1 MLKSMLRVA
10 VVSSMLTTFAFSQE
24 LPRPI
29 VRGGPEPFDPVAPD
43 PEGDLERKDAQTV
56 GPAWNQANAVV
67 VARLDSVTEGPA
79 TMSMPP
85 IHMNKLELTI
95 ETVLRGD
102 MDGKK
107 LSIQHRYRG
116 DPNYAYE
123 IGKSYVLAIESV
135 RGGSSVTRIEPAD
148 DETIK
153 SVKLACALPM
163 GWTAT
168 GGKAVSPWGTL
179 GKDYWQAEL
188 PEGFKS
194 ETVCSITGR
203 PALPANGAHLGAESV
218 PPAKEVK
225 WSNPDGDG
233 EYTVTV
239 TNPTDKAIDVPA
251 LLTQDGKILWDD
263 SLLILSQGKSYTM
276 PNAKAVKGKVGF
288 VTLKPGE
295 SVSTVVNVLSL
306 KGPTWPRGGYRIEFT
321 FALDNKSETKSLYYM
336 SKHHDKLRDAAQK

>member
-1 MLKSMLRVA
+1 MLKSMLRAA

-29 VRGGPEPFDPVAPD
+29 VRGGPEPFDPVAQD
-43 PEGDLERKDAQTV
+43 PEGDLERRLVQEAAT
-56 GPAWNQANAVV
+56 AWNQANAVI
-67 VARLDSVTEGPA
+67 VARLDAFTEGPA

-95 ETVLRGD
+95 ESVLRGD
-102 MDGKK
+102 MPEKK
-107 LSIQHRYRG
+107 LAIQHRYRG
-116 DPNYAYE
+116 DPNFAYE
-123 IGKSYVLAIESV
+123 VGKTYVLAIEDMM
-135 RGGSSVTRIEPAD
+135 GGASVTRIEVAD
-148 DETIK
+148 EETIK

-163 GWTAT
+163 GWSAQ
-168 GGKAVSPWGTL
+168 GGKAISPWGTL
-179 GKDYWQAEL
+179 GKDYWQATL
-188 PEGFKS
+188 PESFKP

-203 PALPANGAHLGAESV
+203 PALPAKGAHLGAESV

-239 TNPTDKAIDVPA
+239 TNPTLEAIEVPA

-263 SLLILSQGKSYTM
+263 SLLIICQGKSY
-276 PNAKAVKGKVGF
+276 PLPKAKPVKGKVGF

-306 KGPTWPRGGYRIEFT
+306 KGPDWPRGGYRIAFT

-336 SKHHDKLRDAAQK
+336 SKHHDKLRSAAQK